1 MTKISYWLAENLF
14 YILFFIM
21 VSGFAM
27 LVFSE
32 QDKAIAARKQIIR
45 AHPECVLL
53 DQGHDGYYYMACNGS
68 IQLMRP

>member
-1 MTKISYWLAENLF
+1 MTKIYSWLTENLF
-14 YILFFIM
+14 YIVFCIILYNL
-21 VSGFAM
+21 AT

-68 IQLMRP
+68 IQLVRP